1 MARKKKRKRGG
12 GYSLGSIWD
21 LSTQLMDQQL
31 GPERAATT
39 DQFRRDLATLQGS
52 MNSFN
57 AGSNMAQRS
66 IDEVQNLAT
75 GQAQANANTA
85 MSGMNSLAAAS
96 RDAMAPWV
104 ASTNSFIGGQG
115 APDLAMNEV
124 TNMGMGSPVS
134 FLMEAGP
141 VAAAAA
147 GEAHDVA
154 LNQKHDQEIL
164 QDQIDNQKNQIQ
176 GNINEL
182 HNAYRDKM
190 SGLMGQAVQWKPEDF
205 ANYLKL
211 TQGRKQDL
219 AKNKQDYAA
228 LNAGLGQDAAEAN
241 QKLIDDAKKTRGK
254 QTKAHT
260 TAVKNMKADIASLQK
275 TIRNDD
281 KVRYEIRTI
290 TRDIPLTRAEQREN
304 DLAAQRG
311 EPLPNPT
318 TRTEEV
324 KVLRGLSAQRQY
336 VSQAYRD
343 ELATL
348 AKTYAIGAR
357 RLQQIIMAALRY
369 RIHRPGENNPI
380 GGY

>member
-1 MARKKKRKRGG
+1 MAKKKRKKRGGG

-57 AGSNMAQRS
+57 SGSNMAQRS
-66 IDEVQNLAT
+66 IDEVQNQAT
-75 GQAQANANTA
+75 AQAAANANTA
-85 MSGMNSLAAAS
+85 MSGMNSMALAS

-104 ASTNSFIGGQG
+104 ASTNAFIGGQG

-176 GNINEL
+176 GNINEP

-190 SGLMGQAVQWKPEDF
+190 AGLMGSPRVEARGLRELPEPPAPAQAGRREDEPG
-205 ANYLKL
+205 LESHERRPRP
-211 TQGRKQDL
+211 GR
-219 AKNKQDYAA
+219 
-228 LNAGLGQDAAEAN
+228 
-241 QKLIDDAKKTRGK
+241 R
-254 QTKAHT
+254 
-260 TAVKNMKADIASLQK
+260 
-275 TIRNDD
+275 
-281 KVRYEIRTI
+281 
-290 TRDIPLTRAEQREN
+290 
-304 DLAAQRG
+304 RG
-311 EPLPNPT
+311 EPEAD
-318 TRTEEV
+318 RRGEEDE
-324 KVLRGLSAQRQY
+324 G
-336 VSQAYRD
+336 QAD
-343 ELATL
+343 E
-348 AKTYAIGAR
+348 GAHDGGQEHEGRHR
-357 RLQQIIMAALRY
+357 RAAEVDP
-369 RIHRPGENNPI
+369 H
-380 GGY
+380 